1 MINYVDHDS
10 CYLCGSGK
18 TGRTGQVG
26 ITNLVHDTETEVEE
40 VDDERNQGDTV
51 TVTDSRGGSQTR
63 GRARGHGCG

>member
-1 MINYVDHDS
+1 MTNYVDHDS
-10 CYLCGSGK
+10 CYLCGSVK
-18 TGRTGQVG
+18 SGRAGQVG

-51 TVTDSRGGSQTR
+51 TVTDSRGGSQTC